1 MIHFTI
7 FTSHQT
13 HRHWIM
19 IYAILNLLFFC
30 SRCLDWSAWSNPKFI
45 YVSLFFSSP
54 EMIHTTK
61 PAHPSMTS
69 RLLKKTTYRSFLF
82 APTLI
87 FVWKLNCFQNV
98 GTKDF
103 GNHFWIAGNVVRDS
117 QTVMHTKFL
126 QKKSAMVYCSTW
138 GDRKFHCIIG
148 NHRYDFS
155 QEIPSHIY
163 CFVTKL
169 GLTQSLP

>member
-1 MIHFTI
+1 
-7 FTSHQT
+7 
-13 HRHWIM
+13 M

-30 SRCLDWSAWSNPKFI
+30 SRRLDWSAWSNPKFI

-54 EMIHTTK
+54 QMIYTTK
-61 PAHPSMTS
+61 PAHSSMTS
-69 RLLKKTTYRSFLF
+69 CLFKKLPTDRSFLRRPWYLF
-82 APTLI
+82 EI
-87 FVWKLNCFQNV
+87 LNCFQNV

-117 QTVMHTKFL
+117 QTVMHTKSL
-126 QKKSAMVYCSTW
+126 RKKSAMVYGSTW
-138 GDRKFHCIIG
+138 GDRKFHCIIW

-163 CFVTKL
+163 CFVTEL